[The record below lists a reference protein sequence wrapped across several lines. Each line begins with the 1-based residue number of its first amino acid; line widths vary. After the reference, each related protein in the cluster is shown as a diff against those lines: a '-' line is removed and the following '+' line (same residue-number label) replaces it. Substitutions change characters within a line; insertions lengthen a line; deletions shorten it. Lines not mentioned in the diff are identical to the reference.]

1 MNGDINEQNDL
12 SQSGDDW
19 SALVLEFA
27 EYGQSI
33 RNGSD

>member
-1 MNGDINEQNDL
+1 MNGDINKQNDL
-12 SQSGDDW
+12 LQSVDDG